1 MSKSGEECMFVS
13 PHLKLGSGLNVDR
26 SGPKVLSATVSFV
39 IFALEHE
46 EKESISRAGWV
57 YWCKML
63 YTEMTI

>member
-46 EKESISRAGWV
+46 EKESISRAG
-57 YWCKML
+57 
-63 YTEMTI
+63 